1 MSVINELDASL
12 KEAMKAKDRPKLDA
26 IRQVKSEIEEKRAE
40 KGEEVTDELALGVM
54 KSYVKKMT
62 KAVEEYE
69 SLGDRGEEM
78 AKKIRFEI
86 DFLSTYLPEQL
97 SQEDVEKLVDEV
109 LREIGEVDITQM
121 GKVIG
126 AVMAKGDGIDGG
138 TVSKIVKEKLSKN

>member
-1 MSVINELDASL
+1 MSVINELNASL

-40 KGEEVTDELALGVM
+40 KGEEATDELALGVM

-97 SQEDVEKLVDEV
+97 SQEDIEKLVDEV

-126 AVMAKGDGIDGG
+126 AVMAKEDGIDGG
-138 TVSKIVKEKLSKN
+138 TVSKIVKEKLS